1 MTKENRSYNFPN
13 LSGLASGTS
22 LNQAISSAILEIIER
37 DASIRWWYFDTAE
50 RLIRKSTTNNYVFL
64 SYQIDAIV
72 PTVASFLFDL
82 KNELVSVGFASRFD
96 FEDAIEKS
104 KSEAVQLNMNMIN
117 ILNNNLSSADPV
129 KKYLK
134 PYRKDRNYIDSFKKD
149 KMDMFDLIHNIQY
162 YVDRRAF
169 KKLSIR
175 LNQVVEEIQEE
186 NLISNIERLFSY
198 FKETKQ
204 EVIITEITTED
215 IKNMGWYVVR
225 VLIPGFIINTPTA
238 FLPINRELIRNRM
251 PLPHS

>member
-1 MTKENRSYNFPN
+1 
-13 LSGLASGTS
+13 
-22 LNQAISSAILEIIER
+22 
-37 DASIRWWYFDTAE
+37 
-50 RLIRKSTTNNYVFL
+50 
-64 SYQIDAIV
+64 
-72 PTVASFLFDL
+72 
-82 KNELVSVGFASRFD
+82 
-96 FEDAIEKS
+96 
-104 KSEAVQLNMNMIN
+104 
-117 ILNNNLSSADPV
+117 
-129 KKYLK
+129 
-134 PYRKDRNYIDSFKKD
+134 
-149 KMDMFDLIHNIQY
+149 MFDLIHNIQY